1 MAREGPLQ
9 TGKVGCRT
17 TDPHRAAA
25 AAHGLSLPSAPW
37 STSVCSLI
45 RQSTAEEMGERRGVY
60 IVGVGGPSGSGKS
73 TIAVEIAE
81 ALNSPFA
88 PVNFD
93 TYL

>member
-1 MAREGPLQ
+1 
-9 TGKVGCRT
+9 
-17 TDPHRAAA
+17 
-25 AAHGLSLPSAPW
+25 
-37 STSVCSLI
+37 
-45 RQSTAEEMGERRGVY
+45 MGGRRGVY

>member
-1 MAREGPLQ
+1 
-9 TGKVGCRT
+9 
-17 TDPHRAAA
+17 
-25 AAHGLSLPSAPW
+25 
-37 STSVCSLI
+37 
-45 RQSTAEEMGERRGVY
+45 MGGRGVY